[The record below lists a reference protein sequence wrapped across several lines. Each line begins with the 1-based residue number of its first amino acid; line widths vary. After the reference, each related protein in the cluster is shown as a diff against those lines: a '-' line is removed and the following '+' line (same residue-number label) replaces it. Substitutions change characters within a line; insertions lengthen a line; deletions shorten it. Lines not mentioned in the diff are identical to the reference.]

1 MRYGVAVTELPAG
14 LYEHIVTN
22 SLDERLA
29 IAAELGRVLR
39 EPIDPDDAPE
49 LLGRYVGAL
58 TRQALRAY
66 SKAGGKDTAAQLG
79 QQIATVNRMVGA
91 LGELLPDG
99 IGDADTVAASKE
111 LLLAVA
117 NGAALPG
124 EQQFPGRPV
133 VPLSASALFANRGRE
148 RIGHALLSE
157 LESADRVDLI
167 CAFIKWSGLRL
178 LRDRLAEVVAR
189 GGELRVVT
197 TTYMGASDLRAVDEL
212 VRIGAKVKVSYETQA
227 TRLHAKAWHFHR
239 RSGTSTAYVGSSNMS
254 MPALT
259 DGVEW
264 NVRFSEVE
272 QGNLLLSFADN
283 FESYW
288 EDPEFELYDPQDQQ
302 QQDRLRRALETERS
316 GPRPLSLELAPFDIT
331 PHPHQRQVLDEL
343 TAERELHQRHRNLVV
358 MATGTGKTMVAAM
371 DYRRLREQG
380 KVDSLLFV
388 AHRQEILGQA
398 QSTFRHVLKE
408 SDFGE
413 QYVGG
418 KRPEAWKHVF
428 ASVQSLAGVDLDRQ
442 LHPERFDMVIVDEF
456 HHATARTYARLLDHL
471 NPTYLLGLT
480 ATPERSDEGDITRW
494 FDGHTAVDLRLW
506 EAIDR
511 GLLVPFHY
519 FGVNDETDLQRLR
532 FTRSS
537 GYDVQ
542 QLTALYTGDDARVRL
557 VLGEVRRRV
566 LDPARMRAIGFCVSI
581 SHAQFMAAKFNA
593 AGVPALAVTSK
604 STAAERDDAIAALK
618 KRQVNVLF
626 TVDLFNEG
634 VDIPQIDTVL
644 FLRPTQSA
652 TVFLQQ
658 LGRGLRRAE
667 AKESLTVLDF
677 IGAQHADFRFEPKI
691 RALSGG
697 TLRQAVQAVEQ
708 GFPAL
713 PSGCA
718 VQLDQVARQTVLANL
733 RSTLSPRW
741 TRTVSELRAL
751 GDVPLGSFLDET
763 GLRPEDVYRPKDG
776 TWTGLRSAA
785 GLPVTPAGPSDGVL
799 ERALCRILHI
809 DDPERLDYLT
819 ALAEGRIPAGSRPS
833 ERLAAMANSVLWGDA
848 HLDSPLE
855 QALRLLLAEPR
866 RSEELL
872 QLLPVLRARMRR
884 LTWPVSAEGALPLH
898 VHARYTR
905 AEAVAAFGKEYK
917 GQPTGVEWFPE
928 SQADAFF
935 VTLVKSE
942 HQFSE
947 STRYED
953 RVITPTLFQWET
965 QGKVAEDSAEGQ
977 RYIHH
982 AERGSSLHLFVR
994 ATKRADGRL
1003 GAPPFLYLGP
1013 ASYESHVNDR
1023 PMRIKLRLAHA
1034 LPLDVFTEWSQLG
1047 A

>member
-1 MRYGVAVTELPAG
+1 MTAELAAG
-14 LYEHIVTN
+14 LYEHLVTTA
-22 SLDERLA
+22 LDGRLA
-29 IAAELGRVLR
+29 GAAELGRVLR

-58 TRQALRAY
+58 TRQALRAH
-66 SKAGGKDTAAQLG
+66 SKAGGRDAGAQLG
-79 QQIATVNRMVGA
+79 AQIATVNKIVGL
-91 LGELLPDG
+91 LGELLPG
-99 IGDADTVAASKE
+99 EVGDEDTVTAAHE

-117 NGAALPG
+117 GGSALPG
-124 EQQFPGRPV
+124 EQVFPGRPV
-133 VPLSASALFANRGRE
+133 VPLSSSALFANRGRE

-178 LRDRLAEVVAR
+178 LRDRLADLTAR
-189 GGELRVVT
+189 GGRLRVVT

-212 VRIGAKVKVSYETQA
+212 VRLGAEVKISYETQA

-239 RSGTSTAYVGSSNMS
+239 YSGTSTAYVGSSNMS
-254 MPALT
+254 YPALT
-259 DGVEW
+259 DGIEW
-264 NVRFSEVE
+264 NVRFSQVE
-272 QGNLLLSFADN
+272 QEHLLLSFADN

-288 EDPEFELYDPQDQQ
+288 EDPEFELYDPTDQG
-302 QQDRLRRALETERS
+302 QQDRLRRALELERT
-316 GPRPLSLELAPFDIT
+316 GPTPLTLDLAPFDIT

-343 TAERELHQRHRNLVV
+343 TAERELHRRHRNLVV

-380 KVDSLLFV
+380 TVESLLFV

-398 QSTFRHVLKE
+398 QSTFRHVLK
-408 SDFGE
+408 DGAFGE

-418 KRPEAWKHVF
+418 RRPQAWRHVF
-428 ASVQSLAGVDLDRQ
+428 ASIQSLAGVDLAEQ

-456 HHATARTYARLLDHL
+456 HHATAKTYARLLDHL
-471 NPTYLLGLT
+471 DPTILLGLT
-480 ATPERSDEGDITRW
+480 ATPERSDDADITRW

-519 FGVNDETDLQRLR
+519 FGINDETDLKRLR
-532 FTRSS
+532 FRRGS
-537 GYDVQ
+537 GYDTDA
-542 QLTALYTGDDARVRL
+542 LTSLYTGDDARVRL
-557 VLGEVRRRV
+557 ILAAVARHV
-566 LDPARMRAIGFCVSI
+566 LDASRMRAIGFCVSI
-581 SHAQFMAAKFNA
+581 RHAEFMAARFNA
-593 AGVPALAVTSK
+593 AGIPALAVTSQTG
-604 STAAERDDAIAALK
+604 SAEREAAVDQLK
-618 KRQVNVLF
+618 QRTVNVLF

-634 VDIPQIDTVL
+634 VDIPLIDTVL
-644 FLRPTQSA
+644 FLRPTESS

-667 AKESLTVLDF
+667 NKESLTVLDF

-697 TLRQAVQAVEQ
+697 SHKKALQAVEQ
-708 GFPAL
+708 DFPSL

-718 VQLDQVARQTVLANL
+718 VQLDQVARQAVLANL
-733 RSTLSPRW
+733 RSTLNPRW
-741 TRTVSELRAL
+741 ARTTAELRRL
-751 GDVPLGSFLDET
+751 GDVDLAEFLDET
-763 GLRPEDVYRPKDG
+763 GLELEDVYKPTDG
-776 TWTGLRSAA
+776 TWSGLRIAA
-785 GLPVTPAGPSDGVL
+785 GLPVAEAGPQDGVL
-799 ERALCRILHI
+799 QNALRRILHI
-809 DDPERLDYLT
+809 DDPERLDHLA
-819 ALAEGRIPAGSRPS
+819 ALAAGQPS
-833 ERLAAMANSVLWGDA
+833 PPSPRTERLAAMANSALWGDA

-855 QALRLLLAEPR
+855 QALRLLLAERR
-866 RSEELL
+866 RSDELG
-872 QLLPVLRARMRR
+872 QLVPVLRERMRR
-884 LTWPVSAEGALPLH
+884 LTRPVAAESAVPLH
-898 VHARYTR
+898 VHAHYTR
-905 AEAVAAFGKEYK
+905 SEAVAAFGDEYK
-917 GQPTGVEWFPE
+917 GQPTGVNWFPDA
-928 SQADAFF
+928 QADAFF

-942 HQFSE
+942 HHFSE

-965 QGKVAEDSAEGQ
+965 QSKVTSDSTDGQ

-982 AERGSSLHLFVR
+982 VERGSTLHLFVR
-994 ATKRADGRL
+994 ESKRADGRL

-1013 ASYESHVNDR
+1013 ATYESHVNDR

-1034 LPLDVFTEWSQLG
+1034 LPLDVFTSWVQLG

>member
-1 MRYGVAVTELPAG
+1 M
-14 LYEHIVTN
+14 TN
-22 SLDERLA
+22 ALDERLA

-39 EPIDPDDAPE
+39 ERIDPDDAPE

-58 TRQALRAY
+58 TRQALRAH
-66 SKAGGKDTAAQLG
+66 SKAGGRDAGAQLG
-79 QQIATVNRMVGA
+79 LQIATVNRMVGA

-99 IGDADTVAASKE
+99 VGDADAVAASQE

-117 NGAALPG
+117 SGVALPG
-124 EQQFPGRPV
+124 EQSFPGRPV

-148 RIGHALLSE
+148 RIGHALHSE

-212 VRIGAKVKVSYETQA
+212 VRIGAKVRVSYETQA

-288 EDPEFELYDPQDQQ
+288 EDPEFELYDAQDQRQ
-302 QQDRLRRALETERS
+302 RERLRRALEIERS
-316 GPRPLSLELAPFDIT
+316 GPKPFSLELAPFDIT

-343 TAERELHQRHRNLVV
+343 TAERDIHRRFRNLVV

-371 DYRRLREQG
+371 DYRRLREQR

-388 AHRQEILGQA
+388 AHRQEILDQA
-398 QSTFRHVLKE
+398 RLTFRHVLRE
-408 SDFGE
+408 SAFGE
-413 QYVGG
+413 KYVGG
-418 KRPEAWKHVF
+418 DRPETWKHVF
-428 ASVQSLAGVDLDRQ
+428 ASVQSLAHVDLDRQ

-471 NPTYLLGLT
+471 NPTCLLGLT
-480 ATPERSDEGDITRW
+480 ATPERSDDADITHW

-506 EAIDR
+506 EAVDR

-519 FGVNDETDLQRLR
+519 FGINDETDLKRLR

-537 GYDVQ
+537 GYDTQ
-542 QLTALYTGDDARVRL
+542 SLTALYTGDDARVRL
-557 VLGEVRRRV
+557 ILGELNRRV
-566 LDPARMRAIGFCVSI
+566 LDPSRMRAIGFCVSI
-581 SHAQFMAAKFNA
+581 RHARFMAAKFNA
-593 AGVPALAVTSK
+593 AGIPAFAVTSK
-604 STAAERDDAIAALK
+604 SSGAERDDAIAALR
-618 KRQVNVLF
+618 KREVNVLF

-634 VDIPQIDTVL
+634 VDIPEVDTVL

-658 LGRGLRRAE
+658 LGRGLRRADN
-667 AKESLTVLDF
+667 KESLTVLDF

-697 TLRQAVQAVEQ
+697 SLKQALQAVEQ
-708 GFPAL
+708 GFPSL

-733 RSTLSPRW
+733 RSMLSPRW
-741 TRTVSELRAL
+741 AKTVAELRAL
-751 GDVPLGSFLDET
+751 GDVSLASFLDET
-763 GLRPEDVYRPKDG
+763 GLQPEDVYRPKDG
-776 TWTGLRSAA
+776 TWSGLRMAA
-785 GLPVTPAGPSDGVL
+785 GLPVGEAGPEDSQL
-799 ERALCRILHI
+799 EKAVCRILHI

-819 ALAEGRIPAGSRPS
+819 ALAEGRAPTGTRPD

-848 HLDSPLE
+848 HLGSPLE
-855 QALRLLLAEPR
+855 QALRRLLAEPR
-866 RSEELL
+866 RREELL

-884 LTWPVSAEGALPLH
+884 LTWPVAAEGPLPLH

-905 AEAVAAFGKEYK
+905 AEAVAAFGEEYK
-917 GQPTGVEWFPE
+917 GRPTGVEWFPE
-928 SQADAFF
+928 SRADAFF

-965 QGKVAEDSAEGQ
+965 QGKVAADSVDGQ
-977 RYIHH
+977 RYINH

-994 ATKRADGRL
+994 ETKRADGRL

-1013 ASYESHVNDR
+1013 AAYESHVNDR

-1034 LPLDVFTEWSQLG
+1034 LPLDVFTSWSQFG